1 MTGCQ
6 TCGGFGNRHDP
17 IAPPSPGRHRWC
29 VATVRPRPYR
39 PSRLWLGLMTA
50 AVTGIV
56 AGTVAAG
63 HAAAPKVA
71 ADERLA
77 LTPERTP
84 ELSGHGGPL
93 VLPSIGA
100 VVSDPVAYLPPVPRP
115 AQRPRSL
122 AEPCGGLR
130 VPDRRCQPLLAPLR
144 RPSSATSAQTVTE
157 PTQAATVTTTETAT
171 TTAAATTTTEATTT
185 TASTTSETATATVS
199 VTVSATETTEEGQ

>member
-1 MTGCQ
+1 
-6 TCGGFGNRHDP
+6 
-17 IAPPSPGRHRWC
+17 
-29 VATVRPRPYR
+29 
-39 PSRLWLGLMTA
+39 MTA

-84 ELSGHGGPL
+84 ELVGHGGPL
-93 VLPSIGA
+93 SIPSIGA

-115 AQRPRSL
+115 AVRRSAAPETVRGSTGARPT
-122 AEPCGGLR
+122 
-130 VPDRRCQPLLAPLR
+130 VPAAPSAAQV
-144 RPSSATSAQTVTE
+144 PSSATSTPTVTE

-199 VTVSATETTEEGQ
+199 VTVSASETTEEGQ